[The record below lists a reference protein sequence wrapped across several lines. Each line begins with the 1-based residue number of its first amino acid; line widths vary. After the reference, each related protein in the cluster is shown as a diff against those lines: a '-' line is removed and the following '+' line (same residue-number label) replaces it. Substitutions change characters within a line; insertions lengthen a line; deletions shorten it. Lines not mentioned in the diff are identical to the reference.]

1 MIDFKIDKNA
11 EPNDFNLSNILGDSF
26 TTFKHFESRL
36 KELEV
41 DLLWRFY
48 KDGGWLAK
56 ITRKNKTLIWG
67 WPDEGF
73 FGTNFIFSN
82 KPTLKEGVMNL
93 NIAEIHKKSITE
105 TPNGAYFSVQIEVR
119 TEKDLEDIYRLMTFK
134 MKAK

>member
-1 MIDFKIDKNA
+1 MIDFKTDKNA

-82 KPTLKEGVMNL
+82 KPHLREGVFAL
-93 NIAEIHKKSITE
+93 DISDKWKVDIEE
-105 TPNGAYFSVQIEVR
+105 TPNGSYFSIQIEVR
-119 TEKDLEDIYRLMTFK
+119 EEADLTDVYTMIAFK